1 MSKIKKELKRFLVAG
16 LSAVGTDL
24 VMYYILL
31 NFMPHDISKAV
42 SFLLGTVVAF
52 VINKY
57 WTFEKHEKSYKEML
71 KFGIL
76 YSLTLGANVM
86 TNKMIL
92 EYTSLVFL
100 AFLVATGVSTV
111 LNFIGQKWWV
121 FKVPDRGSV
130 NPTPLGG

>member
-24 VMYYILL
+24 VTYYILL
-31 NFMPHDISKAV
+31 NFLPHDIAKAV

-57 WTFEKHEKSYKEML
+57 WTFEKHEKSYKEIV
-71 KFGIL
+71 KFGVL

-121 FKVPDRGSV
+121 FK
-130 NPTPLGG
+130 

>member
-86 TNKMIL
+86 KNKMIL
-92 EYTSLVFL
+92 EYTRLVFI
-100 AFLVATGVSTV
+100 AFLVATGVSNV

-121 FKVPDRGSV
+121 FK
-130 NPTPLGG
+130 

>member
-24 VMYYILL
+24 VTYYMLL
-31 NFMPHDISKAV
+31 NFLPHDIAKAI

-52 VINKY
+52 IINKY
-57 WTFEKHEKSYKEML
+57 WTFEKYERSYKEIL
-71 KFGIL
+71 KFALL
-76 YSLTLGANVM
+76 YSVTLGANVV
-86 TNKMIL
+86 TNNLFL
-92 EYTSLVFL
+92 EYTSLVFV

-121 FKVPDRGSV
+121 FR
-130 NPTPLGG
+130 